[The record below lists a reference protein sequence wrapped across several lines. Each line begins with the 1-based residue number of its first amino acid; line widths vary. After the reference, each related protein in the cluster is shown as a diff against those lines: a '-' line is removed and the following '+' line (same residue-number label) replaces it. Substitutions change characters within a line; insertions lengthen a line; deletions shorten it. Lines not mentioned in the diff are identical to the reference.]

1 MSMSDPFADMLT
13 RVRNACMV
21 KFDSV
26 DIPLSTLKVDVAKFL
41 KDEGYITDFHVQ
53 KDYTKGMLR
62 IDIKYYQNHQMVI
75 NGLRRVIKPGRRVY
89 VKSDNIPK
97 VMSGL
102 GIAIISTSMGVM
114 TDHQARVKRVGG
126 ELLCE
131 VW

>member
-26 DIPLSTLKVDVAKFL
+26 DIPLSSLKVDVARIL
-41 KDEGYITDFHVQ
+41 KDEGYISDFHVQ
-53 KDYTKGMLR
+53 KDDAQGLLR
-62 IDIKYYQNHQMVI
+62 IDLKYDQNHQKVI
-75 NGLRRVIKPGRRVY
+75 NGLRRVSKPGRRVY

>member
-26 DIPLSTLKVDVAKFL
+26 DIPLSTLKIDVARIL
-41 KDEGYITDFHVQ
+41 KDEGYISDFQVH
-53 KDYTKGMLR
+53 KDDTQGVLR
-62 IDIKYYQNHQMVI
+62 IDLKYDQNHQKVI
-75 NGLRRVIKPGRRVY
+75 NGLRRVSKPGCRVY

-102 GIAIISTSMGVM
+102 GIAIISTSQGVM
-114 TDHQARVKRVGG
+114 TDHQARMKRVGG
-126 ELLCE
+126 EFLCE

>member
-13 RVRNACMV
+13 RLRNACMV

-26 DIPLSTLKVDVAKFL
+26 DIPLSSLKVDVAKIL
-41 KDEGYITDFHVQ
+41 MQEGYITAFCVK
-53 KDYTKGMLR
+53 KDDTQGVLQ
-62 IDIKYYQNHQMVI
+62 IDLKYDQNSCAVI
-75 NGLRRVIKPGRRVY
+75 NGLRRVSKPGRRVY
-89 VKSDNIPK
+89 VKSGNVPK

-102 GIAIISTSMGVM
+102 GIAVISTSKGVM
-114 TDHQARVKRVGG
+114 TDHQAREIGVGG

>member
-1 MSMSDPFADMLT
+1 MSMNDPFADMLT

-26 DIPLSTLKVDVAKFL
+26 DIPLSSLKVDVARIL
-41 KDEGYITDFHVQ
+41 KEEGYI
-53 KDYTKGMLR
+53 KDYHVEKNDSQGVLR
-62 IDIKYYQNHQMVI
+62 LDLKYDQSHKRVI
-75 NGLRRVIKPGRRVY
+75 NGLRRVSKPGCRVY
-89 VKSDNIPK
+89 VKSDDIPK

-102 GIAIISTSMGVM
+102 GIAIISTSKGVM
-114 TDHQARVKRVGG
+114 TDHQARMMRVGG

>member
-13 RVRNACMV
+13 RVRNAGMV

-26 DIPLSTLKVDVAKFL
+26 DIPLSSLKVDVAKIL
-41 KDEGYITDFHVQ
+41 KEEGYISDFHIQ
-53 KDYTKGMLR
+53 KDDTQGVLR
-62 IDIKYYQNHQMVI
+62 IDLKYDQKHQKVI
-75 NGLRRVIKPGRRVY
+75 NGLRRVSKPGCRVY
-89 VKSDNIPK
+89 VQSDNIPK

-102 GIAIISTSMGVM
+102 GIAIISTSKGVM
-114 TDHQARVKRVGG
+114 TDHQARKMRVGG

>member
-26 DIPLSTLKVDVAKFL
+26 DIPLSSLKVSVAKIL
-41 KDEGYITDFHVQ
+41 KDEGFIS
-53 KDYTKGMLR
+53 DYQIQQDDTQGVLR
-62 IDIKYYQNHQMVI
+62 IDLKYDQNRHKVI
-75 NGLRRVIKPGRRVY
+75 NGLRRVSKPGRRVY

-102 GIAIISTSMGVM
+102 GVAIISTSSGVM
-114 TDHQARVKRVGG
+114 TDHQARKIGVGG

>member
-1 MSMSDPFADMLT
+1 MAMSDPFADMLT

-26 DIPLSTLKVDVAKFL
+26 DIPLSNLKVDVARLL
-41 KDEGYITDFHVQ
+41 KDEGYINDYQVI
-53 KDYTKGMLR
+53 KDDTQGVLR
-62 IDIKYYQNHQMVI
+62 IDLKYDQHHQKVI
-75 NGLRRVIKPGRRVY
+75 NGLRRISKPGRRVY
-89 VKSDNIPK
+89 VKSDKIPK

-102 GIAIISTSMGVM
+102 GIAVISTSKGVM
-114 TDHQARVKRVGG
+114 TDHQARKMRIGG

>member
-21 KFDSV
+21 KFDTV
-26 DIPLSTLKVDVAKFL
+26 DIPLSSLKVDVAKIL
-41 KDEGYITDFHVQ
+41 KDEGFISDFHVQ
-53 KDYTKGMLR
+53 KDDKQGVLR
-62 IDIKYYQNHQMVI
+62 LDLKYDQNHNKVI
-75 NGLRRVIKPGRRVY
+75 NGLRRVSKPGRRVY
-89 VKSDNIPK
+89 VHSDNIPR

-102 GIAIISTSMGVM
+102 GIAIISTSSGVM
-114 TDHQARVKRVGG
+114 TDHQARKSGVGG

>member
-1 MSMSDPFADMLT
+1 MAMSDPLADMLT

-26 DIPLSTLKVDVAKFL
+26 KMPLSNIKTSLAKVL
-41 KDEGYITDFHVQ
+41 KDEGYISDYHIQ
-53 KDYTKGMLR
+53 EDDKQGILHIDLKYDKD
-62 IDIKYYQNHQMVI
+62 HQRVI
-75 NGLRRVIKPGRRVY
+75 AGLRRVSKPGCRVY
-89 VKSDNIPK
+89 VKSDKIPK

-102 GIAIISTSMGVM
+102 GIGIISTSTGLM
-114 TDHQARVKRVGG
+114 TDHQARKNRVGG

>member
-26 DIPLSTLKVDVAKFL
+26 DIPLSSLKVDVAKIL
-41 KDEGYITDFHVQ
+41 KEEGYINDFHVHKEDTQ
-53 KDYTKGMLR
+53 GVLR
-62 IDIKYYQNHQMVI
+62 IDLRYDQNHQKVI
-75 NGLRRVIKPGRRVY
+75 NGLRRVSKPGRRVY

-102 GIAIISTSMGVM
+102 GIAIISTSKGVM
-114 TDHQARVKRVGG
+114 TDHQARKSGVGG

>member
-21 KFDSV
+21 KFDTV
-26 DIPLSTLKVDVAKFL
+26 DIPLSTLKVDVAKIL
-41 KDEGYITDFHVQ
+41 KDEGYINDFHIQ
-53 KDYTKGMLR
+53 KDDTQGVLR
-62 IDIKYYQNHQMVI
+62 IDLKYDQNHQKVI
-75 NGLRRVIKPGRRVY
+75 NGLRRVSKPGCRVY

-114 TDHQARVKRVGG
+114 TDHQARLKRVGG
-126 ELLCE
+126 EFLCE

>member
-1 MSMSDPFADMLT
+1 MSMSDPLADMLT

-26 DIPLSTLKVDVAKFL
+26 DIPLSNVKTSVAKIL
-41 KDEGYITDFHVQ
+41 KEEGYIN
-53 KDYTKGMLR
+53 DYHIQEDDKQGILR
-62 IDIKYYQNHQMVI
+62 IDLKYSEDKQRVI
-75 NGLRRVIKPGRRVY
+75 TGLRRISKPGRRIY
-89 VKSDNIPK
+89 VKSGNIPK

-102 GIAIISTSMGVM
+102 GIAIISTSQGVV
-114 TDHQARVKRVGG
+114 TDHQARKMRVGG

>member
-13 RVRNACMV
+13 RIRNACMA

-26 DIPLSTLKVDVAKFL
+26 DIPLSSLKVDVARIL
-41 KDEGYITDFHVQ
+41 KEEGYISDYHIQ
-53 KDYTKGMLR
+53 KDDTQGVLS
-62 IDIKYYQNHQMVI
+62 IELKYDQNHQRVI
-75 NGLRRVIKPGRRVY
+75 NGLRRVSKPGRRVY

-102 GIAIISTSMGVM
+102 GVAIISTSSGVM
-114 TDHQARVKRVGG
+114 TDHHARKNGVGG
-126 ELLCE
+126 EFLCE

>member
-26 DIPLSTLKVDVAKFL
+26 DIPLSTLKVDVARIL

-53 KDYTKGMLR
+53 KDDTQGLLR
-62 IDIKYYQNHQMVI
+62 IDLKYDQNHQKVI
-75 NGLRRVIKPGRRVY
+75 NGLRRVSKPGRRVY

>member
-26 DIPLSTLKVDVAKFL
+26 DIPLSSLKVDVAKIL
-41 KDEGYITDFHVQ
+41 KEEGYINDFNIHKEDTQGV
-53 KDYTKGMLR
+53 LR
-62 IDIKYYQNHQMVI
+62 IDLRYDQNNQKVI
-75 NGLRRVIKPGRRVY
+75 NGLRRVSKPGRRVY

-102 GIAIISTSMGVM
+102 GIAIISTSRGVM
-114 TDHQARVKRVGG
+114 TDHQARKLGVGG
-126 ELLCE
+126 EFLCE

>member
-13 RVRNACMV
+13 RIRNASMV

-26 DIPLSTLKVDVAKFL
+26 DIPLSSLKVDVAKIL
-41 KDEGYITDFHVQ
+41 KDEGYISDFHIQ
-53 KDYTKGMLR
+53 KDDTQGILR
-62 IDIKYYQNHQMVI
+62 IDLKYDQNHHKVI
-75 NGLRRVIKPGRRVY
+75 NGLRRISKPGRRVY
-89 VKSDNIPK
+89 VQTDSIPK

-102 GIAIISTSMGVM
+102 GIAIISTSSGVM
-114 TDHQARVKRVGG
+114 TDHQARKSGVGG

>member
-13 RVRNACMV
+13 RVRNACLV

-26 DIPLSTLKVDVAKFL
+26 DIPLSSLKVDVARIL
-41 KDEGYITDFHVQ
+41 KDEGYINDYHVEKSDTQ
-53 KDYTKGMLR
+53 GILR
-62 IDIKYYQNHQMVI
+62 IDLKYDQNNHKVI
-75 NGLRRVIKPGRRVY
+75 NGLRRISKPGRRVY

-102 GIAIISTSMGVM
+102 GIAIISTSRGVM
-114 TDHQARVKRVGG
+114 TDHQARKMRVGG
-126 ELLCE
+126 EFLCE